1 MKEFGKLWFFISG
14 VVLVLVLFV
23 QFVIPTCTLWV
34 IPTAEYIRSGQASLD
49 HKVGSDVLADPIVL
63 DDWERDAPNGH
74 IGIVCPLE
82 EDGNCL
88 FRLDPP
94 ASDQFVIR
102 FSQGGIPVP
111 KGSNCIFLV
120 RERYAPEIRV
130 PVSVSVYAWHNYRR
144 EYLVQ
149 SNILYRQDVLHESW
163 QQFEWEFDVE
173 YVPLIVEFTL
183 SSDAG
188 GMVYLDDIS
197 LRCH

>member
-1 MKEFGKLWFFISG
+1 M
-14 VVLVLVLFV
+14 
-23 QFVIPTCTLWV
+23 
-34 IPTAEYIRSGQASLD
+34 
-49 HKVGSDVLADPIVL
+49 
-63 DDWERDAPNGH
+63 
-74 IGIVCPLE
+74 
-82 EDGNCL
+82 
-88 FRLDPP
+88 
-94 ASDQFVIR
+94 
-102 FSQGGIPVP
+102 
-111 KGSNCIFLV
+111 
-120 RERYAPEIRV
+120 
-130 PVSVSVYAWHNYRR
+130 SVYAWHNYRR